1 MHCVTNSFISGAVK
15 PRVVASI
22 EARMGSSRLPGKV
35 LADIG
40 GQPTLLRLVR
50 RLQKCKSLDAIVVA
64 TSRSAG
70 DDGLAAW
77 CEQNEIACYR
87 GSEDDVLNRVVEAH
101 KFMQSDLIVE
111 ITGDC
116 PLTDP
121 AIVDL
126 GVETFLSHDV
136 DVVSNCGRTLTWPMG
151 QYVQVFPLA
160 LLEEI
165 DRTIDD
171 AAVHEHVS
179 LYFYEHP
186 EKFRLIELL
195 APERWREPSW
205 RLQLDYPED
214 LVFQQAVY
222 AALEPVFGPYFGTE
236 EIVSYLRAHP
246 EVVLLNQHCE
256 EKSAR

>member
-1 MHCVTNSFISGAVK
+1 MTR

-35 LADIG
+35 LMDIH
-40 GQPTLLRLVR
+40 GQPALWRLADRLR
-50 RLQKCKSLDAIVVA
+50 QCKFLDDVVVA
-64 TSRSAG
+64 TSISPL
-70 DDGLAAW
+70 DDVLADW
-77 CEQNEIACYR
+77 CSERGISCFR
-87 GSEDDVLNRVVEAH
+87 GSEDDVLHRVVEAQ
-101 KFMQSDLIVE
+101 KFMKSEIVVE

-126 GVETFLSHDV
+126 GVETFLAHDA
-136 DVVSNCGRTLTWPMG
+136 DVVTNCGQNLSWPMG

-160 LLEEI
+160 LLDEV

-186 EKFRLIELL
+186 ERYRVIELL
-195 APERWREPSW
+195 APNRWREPSW
-205 RLQLDYPED
+205 RMQLDYAED
-214 LVFQQAVY
+214 LAFQNAVY
-222 AALEPVFGPYFGTE
+222 AALEPKHGPYFGVE
-236 EIVSYLRAHP
+236 ETVAFLRAHP
-246 EVVLLNQHCE
+246 EINSMNVHCE
-256 EKSAR
+256 EKAAR